1 MKTLLYIEVEGFK
14 DGSIAYEISE
24 GMRPSIGRFGPQTR
38 IVAGTA
44 PDLDSALRALGLEV
58 QTSPEIQKWA
68 EAQKESP

>member
-24 GMRPSIGRFGPQTR
+24 GMRPSIGRFGPQHR

-44 PDLDSALRALGLEV
+44 PDLESALRVLTLEF
-58 QTSPEIQKWA
+58 QTNPEIVKWKNG
-68 EAQKESP
+68 Q